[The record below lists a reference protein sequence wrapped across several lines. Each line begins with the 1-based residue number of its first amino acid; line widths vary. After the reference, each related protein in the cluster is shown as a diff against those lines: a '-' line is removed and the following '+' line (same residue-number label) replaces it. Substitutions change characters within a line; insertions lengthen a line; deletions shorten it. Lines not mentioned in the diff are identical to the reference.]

1 MQFLIVTL
9 FSRESRNSVSSLHH
23 SIELVGLRHIWSRVA
38 VSRRKD
44 EEHMW
49 TPKEGS
55 GNVTFLIPSNSL

>member
-1 MQFLIVTL
+1 M
-9 FSRESRNSVSSLHH
+9 
-23 SIELVGLRHIWSRVA
+23 GLRHIWSRVA